1 VRPRFSLRLCQ
12 HFIELGRLAIP
23 VMGSRL
29 GLVTVALMDTLM
41 LGRYGA
47 DDLGAF
53 AIAAAPVIFFMSVSM
68 GLMVGTLVSTSH
80 AVGTGQLNMCGAVW
94 QRSLPYAL
102 ILGSVLAVLCQFAEP
117 FFRLTGQPEHLAAHG
132 GAVMRILG
140 LHLPATALMT
150 ACIFFLE
157 GLRQP
162 LRGTLGLIIGNL
174 IHFGVNFILIDGKFG
189 FPAMG
194 AEGAAWAMVIERW
207 SIAALLLALVW
218 WHPDRHVLGI
228 RHSCKKLWQSG
239 RQQRLMGVAAGL
251 AQMSESGAF
260 AILALLAG
268 TLGSMAIA
276 SWSILLNLL
285 ALIFMLSIG
294 IGAATSVRVGIARGR
309 KDMSEARL
317 AGWCGFILSTAVMLL
332 VGLIVWFYAQ
342 SIAGLYSTDQRLI
355 SIVTPLLAF
364 GALVLIPDGA
374 QGVMNQA
381 VRGLG
386 DSWAPTFI
394 HIVSFLGI
402 MLICAM
408 VFALQLNQGTH
419 GLVLAVL
426 IATIFATACHCM
438 RFYYLTRRKIAAS

>member
-1 VRPRFSLRLCQ
+1 
-12 HFIELGRLAIP
+12 
-23 VMGSRL
+23 MGSRL

-41 LGRYGA
+41 LGRYSA
-47 DDLGAF
+47 NDLGAF

-68 GLMVGTLVSTSH
+68 GLMVGTLISASH
-80 AVGTGQLNMCGAVW
+80 AVGKGQLHMCGAIW

-102 ILGSVLAVLCQFAEP
+102 ILGGVLAALCQFAEP
-117 FFRLTGQPEHLAAHG
+117 FFYFTGQPEHLAKHG

-162 LRGTLGLIIGNL
+162 LRGTLALVLGNI
-174 IHFGVNFILIDGKFG
+174 IHFGINFILIDGGFG
-189 FPAMG
+189 LPAMG

-207 SIAALLLALVW
+207 SIAALLIAMVW

-228 RHSCKKLWQSG
+228 RHSCKSLWRSG

-251 AQMSESGAF
+251 AQISESGAF

-276 SWSILLNLL
+276 SWSVLLNLL

-294 IGAATSVRVGIARGR
+294 IGAATSVRVSIARGR

-317 AGWCGFILSTAVMLL
+317 AGWCGFALNTMMMFLI
-332 VGLIVWFYAQ
+332 GLIVWFYAA

-355 SIVTPLLAF
+355 AMVAPMLAF

-386 DSWAPTFI
+386 DSWVPTLI

-402 MLICAM
+402 MLICAV
-408 VFALQLNQGTH
+408 VFALHLNQGIH

-426 IATIFATACHCM
+426 IATIFATICHCV
-438 RFYYLTRRKIAAS
+438 RFYCLTRRVIF